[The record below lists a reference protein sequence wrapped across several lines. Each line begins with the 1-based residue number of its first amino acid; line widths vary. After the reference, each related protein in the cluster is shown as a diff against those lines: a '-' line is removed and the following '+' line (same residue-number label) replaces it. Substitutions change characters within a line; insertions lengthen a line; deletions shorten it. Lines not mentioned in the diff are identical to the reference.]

1 MTASVLRRAVLGL
14 VVLGVA
20 AQLYRPARTNPP
32 ADPTNAV
39 TAAAAVPAEAA
50 AILKRSCYDCHSNE
64 TRWPWYSNVAPISW
78 GVIGHVSEARSRLN
92 FSEFGAYTP
101 AKRVALLE
109 KVCEEVREGGMPLG
123 SYLLMHAD
131 ARLSDAD
138 RKAICDWTAEA
149 AGRPFAR

>member
-1 MTASVLRRAVLGL
+1 MTASVLRRAVLAL

-32 ADPTNAV
+32 ANPTNAI

-78 GVIGHVSEARSRLN
+78 GVIAHTSEGRSKVN
-92 FSEFGAYTP
+92 FSEWGTYTP

-123 SYLLMHAD
+123 SYLLLHAD

-138 RKAICDWTAEA
+138 RNAICDWTRA
-149 AGRPFAR
+149 AASGPMTR

>member
-14 VVLGVA
+14 VVLGIA

-32 ADPTNAV
+32 ADPTNAI

-50 AILKRSCYDCHSNE
+50 AVLTRSCYDCHSNE

-78 GVIGHVSEARSRLN
+78 GVIGHVSEGRSRLN
-92 FSEFGAYTP
+92 FSAFGAYTP

-123 SYLLMHAD
+123 SYLLVHAD

-138 RKAICDWTAEA
+138 RKAICDWTRA
-149 AGRPFAR
+149 AASGFKTR